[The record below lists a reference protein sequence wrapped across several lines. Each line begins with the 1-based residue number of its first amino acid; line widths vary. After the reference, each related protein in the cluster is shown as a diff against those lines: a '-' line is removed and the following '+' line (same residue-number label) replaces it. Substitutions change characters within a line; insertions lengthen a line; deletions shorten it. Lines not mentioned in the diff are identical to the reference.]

1 MLIALLPI
9 AIPRQASCCDLN
21 VQEQQANSSGEGVA
35 EEDERN
41 VADLLVD
48 QIEFA
53 DVILLN
59 KVRSASPHRFADWK
73 RCTQAH
79 SMLAVLTHS
88 PAERRGHS
96 GADKCPQHHG
106 WCV

>member
-9 AIPRQASCCDLN
+9 AIPRQASCCNLN
-21 VQEQQANSSGEGVA
+21 VQEQQANGSGEGVA

-59 KVRSASPHRFADWK
+59 KVWSAPPHKLADWK
-73 RCTQAH
+73 RCIQPH

-88 PAERRGHS
+88 PAERGSHS
-96 GADKCPQHHG
+96 GTDKCPQHHS